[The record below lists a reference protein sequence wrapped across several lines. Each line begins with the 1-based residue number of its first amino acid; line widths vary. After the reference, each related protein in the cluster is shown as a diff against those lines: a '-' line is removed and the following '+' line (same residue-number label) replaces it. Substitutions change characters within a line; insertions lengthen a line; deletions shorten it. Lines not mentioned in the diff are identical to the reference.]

1 MACTGL
7 QVYSAHKLKWSI
19 YRWLHSFCNALF
31 NSPLNTST
39 VSVFWSVTP
48 SQKKKKRKHPINRKT
63 PYLFDSQSLPA
74 SGGQDTPLPPH
85 RFYLTVVEKTGGR
98 GERRRSQVILWIIS
112 LMPGENE
119 RDRKREG
126 WMCSPKR
133 ERCGKIEWCVHFL
146 FALLGGSRHWIF
158 KDLTFRH
165 WKVCENSA
173 HPGGCE
179 SDVKAQL

>member
-19 YRWLHSFCNALF
+19 YRRLHSFCNALF
-31 NSPLNTST
+31 KSPLNTST

-48 SQKKKKRKHPINRKT
+48 SQKKKKENTQQIGRRPTCLTLRV
-63 PYLFDSQSLPA
+63 YLLQVVRIPPSPPPFL
-74 SGGQDTPLPPH
+74 PH
-85 RFYLTVVEKTGGR
+85 RSRENGR
-98 GERRRSQVILWIIS
+98 GGERRRSQVILWIIS

-119 RDRKREG
+119 WDRKREG

-158 KDLTFRH
+158 KDLTFHH

-179 SDVKAQL
+179 RDVKAQL